1 MIYILQQDQVRYG
14 SLAEIFKLHIE
25 EIKIF
30 VLDIANYE
38 KNTLVFKL
46 S

>member
-1 MIYILQQDQVRYG
+1 MQQEQVRYG

-25 EIKIF
+25 QIIIF

-38 KNTLVFKL
+38 KNTSVFKL
-46 S
+46 N